1 MTQLILQLKEIV
13 PEYNPST
20 PALRHALIRK
30 ESATRHEKR
39 ARALAAAGKH
49 RLSCSIGAA
58 HTLLERSRS
67 NRDPAPLRAR
77 RIWRGR
83 NLRHLAT
90 PRSEKC
96 DSYCHCTTTLKPL
109 GGDTP
114 PDTLLNKAVDSG
126 YLAVPEAL
134 DTYSYSRVNV
144 MKPPNP

>member
-20 PALRHALIRK
+20 HALRHALIRK
-30 ESATRHEKR
+30 ESATREKR
-39 ARALAAAGKH
+39 AGLAAAGKH
-49 RLSCSIGAA
+49 RSIGAA
-58 HTLLERSRS
+58 DTLLERSRS

-77 RIWRGR
+77 RIWRRR

-96 DSYCHCTTTLKPL
+96 DSYCHCITTLKPV

-114 PDTLLNKAVDSG
+114 PTTSLYKTVDSG
-126 YLAVPEAL
+126 YLAFPEAL
-134 DTYSYSRVNV
+134 DRYSYSRVNA